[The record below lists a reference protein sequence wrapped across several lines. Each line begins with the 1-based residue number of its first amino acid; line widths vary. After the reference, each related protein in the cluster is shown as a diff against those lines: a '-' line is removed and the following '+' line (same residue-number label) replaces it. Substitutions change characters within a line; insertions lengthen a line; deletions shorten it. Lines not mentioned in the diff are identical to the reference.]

1 MKIVLAVDGSKHGR
15 WSMEWVS
22 HMPLATRPKVVAV
35 HALDLA
41 ALKAPFMMQPVVIGN
56 EPYIRAEVA
65 RLEEP
70 AKRGSA
76 ETKDFLPVGPRHAV
90 EPPAFAE
97 YRRTGW
103 PSSEPLSET
112 EKKGKK
118 K

>member
-65 RLEEP
+65 RLEEQ
-70 AKRGSA
+70 AKRVSA
-76 ETKDFLPVGPRHAV
+76 ETKDFLPVAQLSGKVFVERGAPAPAILKHAK
-90 EPPAFAE
+90 AAM
-97 YRRTGW
+97 
-103 PSSEPLSET
+103 SSCWAAVA
-112 EKKGKK
+112 
-118 K
+118 